1 MGELCWTP
9 NLDHGNDIT
18 DYPVVHFCFEFLAFP
33 TVGWVVEWRGRVGAK
48 DTKVKHV
55 AKDTK
60 VKHVGTGRIWVL
72 TGEYNLERNTYA
84 AAWPD

>member
-9 NLDHGNDIT
+9 TLEYGNEIT
-18 DYPVVHFCFEFLAFP
+18 DYPIVHFCFEFLAFP
-33 TVGWVVEWRGRVGAK
+33 TVGWVVEWRGRVG
-48 DTKVKHV
+48 